1 MAKLILIDT
10 DVMIDY
16 LRGNEKAVSFLRKHA
31 DHIALSSITVAE
43 LYAGV
48 RNGAEEETLD
58 ALMALFRIVPVTG
71 QNAKLG
77 GLLKRTFGRSRGVGL
92 ADAIIAATAQLENAE
107 LATLNTKHYP
117 MLAGLKAAYSKK

>member
-1 MAKLILIDT
+1 MPKLILIDT

-31 DHIALSSITVAE
+31 DHIALSSITAAE

-48 RNGAEEETLD
+48 RNRAEEETLD
-58 ALMALFRIVPVTG
+58 ALLALFRIIPVTA
-71 QNAKLG
+71 QIAKIG
-77 GLLKRTFGRSRGVGL
+77 GLLKQTFSRSHGVGL
-92 ADAIIAATAQLENAE
+92 ADAIIAATAQLEDAE
-107 LATLNTKHYP
+107 LATLNTKYYP

>member
-1 MAKLILIDT
+1 MPKPILIDT

-77 GLLKRTFGRSRGVGL
+77 GLLKRTFGRSHGVGL

>member
-1 MAKLILIDT
+1 MPKPILIDT

-58 ALMALFRIVPVTG
+58 ALMALFRIIPVTG

-77 GLLKRTFGRSRGVGL
+77 GLLKRTFGRSHGVGL

>member
-1 MAKLILIDT
+1 MPKLILIDT

-31 DHIALSSITVAE
+31 DHVALSSITAAE

>member
-1 MAKLILIDT
+1 VPRLILIDT

-16 LRGNEKAVSFLRKHA
+16 LRGNEKAVSFLRKHT
-31 DHIALSSITVAE
+31 DHIALSSITAAE

-48 RNGAEEETLD
+48 RNRAEEETLD
-58 ALMALFRIVPVTG
+58 ALLALFRIIPVTA
-71 QNAKLG
+71 QIAKIG
-77 GLLKRTFGRSRGVGL
+77 GLLKRTFGRSHGVGL
-92 ADAIIAATAQLENAE
+92 ADAMIAATAQLEDAE

>member
-1 MAKLILIDT
+1 MPKPILIDT

-31 DHIALSSITVAE
+31 DHIALSSITAAE

-58 ALMALFRIVPVTG
+58 ALMALFRIIPVTG

-77 GLLKRTFGRSRGVGL
+77 GLLKRTFGRSHGVGL